1 MKLKFELKKV
11 NIDNLCKLLQMTSQI
26 WKNDEKIYF
35 YFDAD
40 QMIIYPE
47 NRSGFDK
54 IFARIHINNTHSK
67 AMEVSIITIKFS
79 DYLIDNSFHQSH
91 RAKTSSHHTKSN
103 RRKRSV
109 RF

>member
-1 MKLKFELKKV
+1 MKLKFELKKG

-35 YFDAD
+35 YFDQD

-54 IFARIHINNTHSK
+54 IFARIHINNSNPK
-67 AMEVSIITIKFS
+67 AIEVSK
-79 DYLIDNSFHQSH
+79 LAHL
-91 RAKTSSHHTKSN
+91 
-103 RRKRSV
+103 
-109 RF
+109 